1 MKKLLLTLSL
11 ALAITPAIVS
21 AQAGAGSFGSAI
33 APGGALF
40 NVTTVQLFNNA
51 QTIALSDV
59 LTPTNDPFGA
69 YGLVAGNIDTS
80 GIASD
85 PVGTKP
91 WLSLDGGLGW
101 FQLDSWSNFQSASA
115 PTPTPINDFTVS
127 GTGPYTFLGNFFLDG
142 AGGIGGSGMTI
153 AVPEPSTYALLAGFA
168 AFIFVAIR
176 RRNS

>member
-21 AQAGAGSFGSAI
+21 AQSAAGSFGSAL

-40 NVTTVQLFNNA
+40 DVNSVQLFDST
-51 QTIALSDV
+51 QTIALSGV
-59 LTPTNDPFGA
+59 LAPTNDPFGA
-69 YGLVAGNIDTS
+69 FGLVAGNIATT

-85 PVGTKP
+85 SASP

-101 FQLDSWSNFQSASA
+101 FQLDSWSNFASASA
-115 PTPTPINDFTVS
+115 PATPPINDFTVS
-127 GTGPYTFLGNFFLDG
+127 GSGPYILQGAATVK
-142 AGGIGGSGMTI
+142 AGGIAGAGMTI